1 MKKHLL
7 ILVFIALA
15 QGISAQG
22 IYNDGAVINSS
33 GNCFWVVS
41 QGTFTLTSR
50 SATNLTS
57 MRNLYIQSGAS
68 LSIDSQSYL
77 TVEGFLANNASQ
89 NGLILKSDASGTASL
104 IHNSNNVNATIQRFF
119 SGSAIP
125 NNSDYHFISIPVNS
139 TVLSEQFLGMYL
151 YRFDVPTQDWV
162 SMGSSTTT
170 PLYPNLGYMVFYP
183 HTDTTLNYKGQMI
196 NGAFHLSTPATAAGQ
211 YCLVP
216 NPYPSAIDWDAVG
229 WTKTN
234 IDDAIWIWNAAA
246 GNYATY
252 GNDVGT
258 FNSTGIIPL
267 GQGFMVKSN
276 AASPVLTTANSVR
289 LHDAQAYYKTTEN
302 PVSEVFHLKV
312 SSDAAADEIIVRFA
326 NQADRNHDFMDI
338 NKIFGQLTAPQLYTL
353 SENDVKLTVNALN
366 HTIQQI
372 TVPLGMEYSENQSL
386 TFNASGFESFES
398 SVSIFLEDKLLNKT
412 IDLHENPAYTFTNQA
427 GMDPMRFNLLFYG
440 INNTEELNFANYYI
454 WVSNNQINIQVPE
467 LTGQKAVVELIDL
480 QGRIIRKQAINLDN
494 PSLIDTPDISG
505 IYLIRLSSG
514 NQTFTS
520 KVFIR

>member
-1 MKKHLL
+1 
-7 ILVFIALA
+7 
-15 QGISAQG
+15 
-22 IYNDGAVINSS
+22 
-33 GNCFWVVS
+33 
-41 QGTFTLTSR
+41 
-50 SATNLTS
+50 

-89 NGLILKSDASGTASL
+89 NGLILRSDASGTASL

-183 HTDTTLNYKGQMI
+183 HTDTTLNYRGQII
-196 NGAFHLSTPATAAGQ
+196 NGGFHLSTPATAAGQ

-229 WTKTN
+229 WTKIN
-234 IDDAIWIWNAAA
+234 IDDAIWIWNAVA

-276 AASPVLTTANSVR
+276 AANPVLTTANSVR
-289 LHDAQAYYKTTEN
+289 LHDAQAYYKNTEK

-338 NKIFGQLTAPQLYTL
+338 DKIFGEQTAPQLYTI

-366 HTIQQI
+366 HSTQQI

-386 TFNASGFESFES
+386 TFNSSGLESFES
-398 SVSIFLEDKLLNKT
+398 SVTIFLEDKLLNKI
-412 IDLHENPAYTFTNQA
+412 IDLRENPVYTFTNAA
-427 GMDPMRFNLLFYG
+427 GADPMRFNLLFYG
-440 INNTEELNFANYYI
+440 VNSTNELNSANYNI
-454 WVSNNQINIQVPE
+454 WVNNDKINILVPE
-467 LTGQKAVVELIDL
+467 MMGQKASVQLIDQ
-480 QGRIIRKQAINLDN
+480 QGRILNTQSVTLES
-494 PSLIDTPDISG
+494 PSVIDATVNSG
-505 IYLIRLSSG
+505 LYIVRVLSGS
-514 NQTFTS
+514 QTFTS